1 MRSYI
6 LNVAFDMTAVVP
18 DAFIEKMRAE
28 AKLDHPD
35 TTPFLQDADKRF
47 AGDDEGFGLH
57 LTKHAL
63 RRIVRNAV
71 ANEFAL
77 VGIGGRFAPLVLQDR
92 TPPHD
97 AKPALASEVA
107 AQVPDRFAS
116 PRAVALGGEVYQRS
130 IPDQAADSDAHAR
143 P

>member
-1 MRSYI
+1 MRSY
-6 LNVAFDMTAVVP
+6 LMNVAFDMTAVVP
-18 DAFIEKMRAE
+18 DTFIEKMRAE
-28 AKLDHPD
+28 AKPDHPD
-35 TTPFLQDADKRF
+35 TTPFLQEADKRF
-47 AGDDEGFGLH
+47 SGDDEGFGLH
-57 LTKHAL
+57 LVKHAL

-71 ANEFAL
+71 ATEFSQ
-77 VGIGGRFAPLVLQDR
+77 VGLGGRFAPLVLRDR

-116 PRAVALGGEVYQRS
+116 SRAVALGGEGYQRS
-130 IPDQAADSDAHAR
+130 IPDQSADSDAHAR